1 MKWTRRSPIAAAGF
15 GLVVAVSTHATA
27 QQEKGGEGQRADSSE
42 SGSQK
47 AKGQNPQ
54 GASAESAKAKS
65 SDKQSAKATEPVVLA
80 VTTIAVAEST
90 GCWAKIHDGEG
101 YTGRT
106 LTLMGK
112 QSLPHLEFGIGS
124 DWEGDIDSVEVGPN
138 ATLTMYDDEN
148 YADDARELTPN
159 TRVPDLHQALFDE
172 GIESLKLTCSNG
184 ATR

>member
-1 MKWTRRSPIAAAGF
+1 LSLAARKC
-15 GLVVAVSTHATA
+15 TTDATA
-27 QQEKGGEGQRADSSE
+27 APLEHCKSE
-42 SGSQK
+42 SGSQN

-54 GASAESAKAKS
+54 GTSAESARAES
-65 SDKQSAKATEPVVLA
+65 SDKQSAKATEPVV
-80 VTTIAVAEST
+80 
-90 GCWAKIHDGEG
+90 
-101 YTGRT
+101 
-106 LTLMGK
+106 
-112 QSLPHLEFGIGS
+112 EFGIGS

-159 TRVPDLHQALFDE
+159 TRVADLHQALFDE